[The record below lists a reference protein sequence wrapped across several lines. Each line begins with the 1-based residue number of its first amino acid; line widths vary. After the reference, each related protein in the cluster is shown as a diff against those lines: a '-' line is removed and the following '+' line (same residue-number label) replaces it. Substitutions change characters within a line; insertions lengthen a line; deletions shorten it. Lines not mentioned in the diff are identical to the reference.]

1 MEVLEEMSIEDDL
14 KDVKDTLGDH
24 KKVLDDHTDKIQTN
38 TEEIQ
43 TLKIDSEVLKERW
56 NNITVQLTRIENN
69 ALSTNTALLV
79 SNNSMLQTMNKLV
92 DGNTAKSTNKKEIII
107 KGLTIAGSIIG
118 VLILGYFAMRGVSVS
133 IPIF

>member
-1 MEVLEEMSIEDDL
+1 MKEVLEVSIEDDL

-24 KKVLDDHTDKIQTN
+24 KKVLDDHTDKIQAL
-38 TEEIQ
+38 E
-43 TLKIDSEVLKERW
+43 IDSGILKERW

-69 ALSTNTALLV
+69 ALSTNNALLA

-92 DGNTAKSTNKKEIII
+92 DGNTAQSTNKKDVLTSAI
-107 KGLTIAGSIIG
+107 KIGGSIIG
-118 VLILGYFAMRGVSVS
+118 VLILGYFAAKGINVS

>member
-1 MEVLEEMSIEDDL
+1 MEGVFNDMGFEDDL

-24 KKVLDDHTDKIQTN
+24 KKVLSDHTDKIQAL
-38 TEEIQ
+38 EV
-43 TLKIDSEVLKERW
+43 DSGILKERW

-79 SNNSMLQTMNKLV
+79 SNNSMLQTLQKII
-92 DGNTAKSTNKKEIII
+92 DGNTTTNTNKKEIII
-107 KGLTIAGSIIG
+107 KGLTIGGSIIG
-118 VLILGYFAMRGVSVS
+118 MLVLGYFAAKGINVS

>member
-1 MEVLEEMSIEDDL
+1 MEGVFNDMGFEDDL

-24 KKVLDDHTDKIQTN
+24 KKVLSDHTDKIQAL
-38 TEEIQ
+38 EV
-43 TLKIDSEVLKERW
+43 DSGILKERW

-79 SNNSMLQTMNKLV
+79 SNNSMLQTLQKII
-92 DGNTAKSTNKKEIII
+92 DGNTTTNTNEKEIII
-107 KGLTIAGSIIG
+107 KGLTIGGSIIG
-118 VLILGYFAMRGVSVS
+118 MLVLGYFAAKGINVS